1 MLHKNNKPTLVT
13 CKPIKEGKTEA
24 VLHAERHIAANKNY
38 PLISDYYMQLRSI
51 DASLGEELYP
61 IRIAIAK
68 AINAVL
74 GYYAYRRPPRG
85 TKVA

>member
-1 MLHKNNKPTLVT
+1 MPV
-13 CKPIKEGKTEA
+13 A
-24 VLHAERHIAANKNY
+24 VAKADLHIAAKKDY
-38 PLISDYYMQLRSI
+38 PLISNYYMQLRSI
-51 DASLGEELYP
+51 DESLGEELFP

-74 GYYAYRRPPRG
+74 GYYAYRRPPKG